1 MMDLLKPP
9 TDNLYKFQAVG
20 GIALIVAG
28 LIFPILFFLQTGMEY
43 LVQLRDRDEFKVLET
58 FTKERLK
65 TLKDREQQAI
75 REKNELEQRLNQL
88 VSASRVSGN
97 SGEIEKL
104 ESRIKETNR
113 QIESIADASH
123 EASLNLGL
131 KQAQVNNAGTVSFN
145 RRRDS
150 RYLLVVGLVVI
161 GIGLYYLFIGFRRWG
176 KRLQQF
182 QDIIVEKEAKDALQA
197 KTEASNEVPPAVKST
212 QVEVTEPTR

>member
-28 LIFPILFFLQTGMEY
+28 LIFPVLFFLQTGMEY
-43 LVQLRDRDEFKVLET
+43 LAQLRGRDEFNVQET

-65 TLKDREQQAI
+65 ALKDREQQAV
-75 REKNELEQRLNQL
+75 REKNELEQRLNQPT
-88 VSASRVSGN
+88 SASTVSGN

-123 EASLNLGL
+123 EASLDLEL
-131 KQAQVNNAGTVSFN
+131 KRAQVKNAETVIFN

-150 RYLLVVGLVVI
+150 RYLLVVGLVII
-161 GIGLYYLFIGFRRWG
+161 GIGLYYLFVGFRRWG
-176 KRLQQF
+176 KRLQRF
-182 QDIIVEKEAKDALQA
+182 QDIIVEKEAKEALDAN
-197 KTEASNEVPPAVKST
+197 TEASHEVPPAVTST
-212 QVEVTEPTR
+212 PVEVTEPMR